1 MQVTLVCFSFITFVH
16 SVTLKAMP
24 ITAEEAFQEAASKIL
39 DTTTFVRAVLSGRR
53 RNMSVD
59 FERIDIRPVEIK
71 GVLHLQLMQNDGR
84 ATTTKNLLPSA
95 LEVDQLLTS
104 GYANILVEST
114 QEAYSIRVTKSGDA
128 QVHTEK
134 RALEQN
140 FSHDK
145 KKDRLLDASD
155 PFLREVGIADAK
167 GVIKP
172 SRQDKYKQV
181 EEFLRLLSPALNAAI
196 EAGQI
201 HKPTQ
206 ANPLRITDLGC
217 GHAYLTFAA
226 HQFLLSSGIPVVV
239 TGIDV
244 RPESRDRNNAIAQKL
259 GIASSISFKAEE
271 ISKTTSDAADIAIA
285 LHACDT
291 ATDDAIA
298 WAVNGGAKLLLI
310 APCCHHDIQKQI
322 DAAPEPW
329 GALTKFGLMKER
341 LGDLLTD
348 SFRAQLLRIV
358 GYRVEVIEFVGG
370 EHTPRNLMIR
380 AVKTDAKPEQIDV
393 DRYLEIT
400 AQWGVKPALEKKL
413 STLNIR

>member
-1 MQVTLVCFSFITFVH
+1 
-16 SVTLKAMP
+16 MP
-24 ITAEEAFQEAASKIL
+24 ITREEAFQEAASKIL
-39 DTTTFVRAVLSGRR
+39 NTTTFVRAVLSGRR

-71 GVLHLQLMQNDGR
+71 GVLNLQLMQNDGR
-84 ATTTKNLLPSA
+84 ATTAKNLLPSA
-95 LEVDQLLTS
+95 LEIDQLLNS
-104 GYANILVEST
+104 GYANIMVEST
-114 QEAYSIRVTKSGDA
+114 DEAYFIRVTKSGDA

-140 FSHDK
+140 LSHDK
-145 KKDRLLDASD
+145 KKDRLLDSND

-206 ANPLRITDLGC
+206 ENPLRITDLGC

-226 HQFLLSSGIPVVV
+226 HQFLINSGIPVVV
-239 TGIDV
+239 TGIDI
-244 RPESRDRNNAIAQKL
+244 RPDSRDRNNTIAEKL
-259 GIASSISFKAEE
+259 GITKSITFKAEE
-271 ISKTTSDAADIAIA
+271 ISKTTADSADVAIA

-322 DAAPEPW
+322 ESAPEPW

-380 AVKTDAKPEQIDV
+380 AVKTDAKPEQLDI

-400 AQWGVKPALEKKL
+400 AQWGVKPVLEKKL

>member
-1 MQVTLVCFSFITFVH
+1 MQTSQ
-16 SVTLKAMP
+16 
-24 ITAEEAFQEAASKIL
+24 EEAFRQACARIL
-39 DTTTFVRAVLSGRR
+39 DSSTFVRAVLSGRR
-53 RNMSVD
+53 RNMQVD
-59 FERIDIRPVEIK
+59 FERIDIRLVEIK
-71 GVLHLQLMQNDGR
+71 GVLNLQLMQNDGR
-84 ATTTKNLLPSA
+84 ATTTKNLLPQQVA
-95 LEVDQLLTS
+95 IDELLNS
-104 GYANILVEST
+104 GYANVTVEST
-114 QEAYSIRVTKSGDA
+114 HEAYSIRITKSGDA

-134 RALEQN
+134 RELEQN
-140 FSHDK
+140 LAHDK

-181 EEFLRLLSPALNAAI
+181 EEFLRLLSPTLNAAI

-201 HKPTQ
+201 HKPTSE
-206 ANPLRITDLGC
+206 NPLRITDLGC

-226 HQFLLSSGIPVVV
+226 HQFLMKSGIPVVV

-244 RPESRDRNNAIAQKL
+244 RPDSSDRNNEIAKKL
-259 GIASSISFKAEE
+259 GITSTINFKAEE
-271 ISKTTSDAADIAIA
+271 ISKTTAEAADIAIA

-322 DAAPEPW
+322 NSAPEPW
-329 GALTKFGLMKER
+329 GALIKVGLMKER

-348 SFRAQLLRIV
+348 SLRAQLLRIV

-380 AVKTDAKPEQIDV
+380 AVKTDAKPEKLDI

-400 AQWGVKPALEKKL
+400 SQWGVTPALEKKL
-413 STLNIR
+413 PTLNIR

>member
-1 MQVTLVCFSFITFVH
+1 
-16 SVTLKAMP
+16 MP
-24 ITAEEAFQEAASKIL
+24 ITREEAFQEAASKIL
-39 DTTTFVRAVLSGRR
+39 NTSTFVRAVLSGRR

-71 GVLHLQLMQNDGR
+71 GVLNLQLMQNDGR
-84 ATTTKNLLPSA
+84 ATTAKNLLPSA
-95 LEVDQLLTS
+95 LEIDQLLNS
-104 GYANILVEST
+104 GYANIMVEST
-114 QEAYSIRVTKSGDA
+114 DEAYSIRVTKSGDA

-140 FSHDK
+140 LSHDK
-145 KKDRLLDASD
+145 KKDRLLDSND

-206 ANPLRITDLGC
+206 ENPLRITDLGC

-226 HQFLLSSGIPVVV
+226 HQFLINSGIPVVV

-244 RPESRDRNNAIAQKL
+244 RPDSRDRNNTIAEKL
-259 GIASSISFKAEE
+259 GITKTITFKAEE
-271 ISKTTSDAADIAIA
+271 ISKTTSDSADVAIA

-322 DAAPEPW
+322 ESAPEPW

-380 AVKTDAKPEQIDV
+380 AVKTDAKPEQLDI

-400 AQWGVKPALEKKL
+400 AQWGVKPVLEKKL

>member
-1 MQVTLVCFSFITFVH
+1 MPLSIEQALDEACALIVDTKTLVRV
-16 SVTLKAMP
+16 
-24 ITAEEAFQEAASKIL
+24 
-39 DTTTFVRAVLSGRR
+39 VLSGRR
-53 RNMSVD
+53 RNMQVEH
-59 FERIDIRPVEIK
+59 ERIDIRAVEIK
-71 GVLHLQLMQNDGR
+71 GSIVLQLTHSDGK
-84 ATTTKNLLPSA
+84 ATTTKNIAPDKS
-95 LEVDQLLTS
+95 EVLQLISS
-104 GYANILVEST
+104 GYANITVDSVDGSM
-114 QEAYSIRVTKSGDA
+114 SIRVTKSGEA
-128 QVHTEK
+128 QVHHEK
-134 RALEQN
+134 KSLEQN
-140 FSHDK
+140 LSHDK
-145 KKDRLLDASD
+145 KKERLLDPAD
-155 PFLREVGIADAK
+155 PFLREVGIADHK
-167 GVIKP
+167 GQIKP
-172 SRQDKYKQV
+172 SKNDKYKQV

-196 EAGQI
+196 DAGQI
-201 HKPTQ
+201 HKPTP

-226 HQFLLSSGIPVVV
+226 HQFLMSSGIPVVV

-244 RPESRDRNNAIAQKL
+244 RPESRDRNNSIADKL
-259 GIASSISFKAEE
+259 GIAKTISFKAEE
-271 ISKTTSDAADIAIA
+271 ISKTTADTADIAIA

-298 WAVNGGAKLLLI
+298 WAVNGGSKLLLI

-348 SFRAQLLRIV
+348 SFRAQLLRLV
-358 GYRVEVIEFVGG
+358 GYRVEVIEFIGG

>member
-1 MQVTLVCFSFITFVH
+1 
-16 SVTLKAMP
+16 MP
-24 ITAEEAFQEAASKIL
+24 ITPEEAFQEAASKIL
-39 DTTTFVRAVLSGRR
+39 DTSTFVRAVLSGRR

-59 FERIDIRPVEIK
+59 FERIDIRLVEIK

-84 ATTTKNLLPSA
+84 ATTTKNLLPSTV
-95 LEVDQLLTS
+95 EVDQLLNR
-104 GYANILVEST
+104 GYANIMVEST
-114 QEAYSIRVTKSGDA
+114 YEAYSIRVTKSGDA

-140 FSHDK
+140 LSHDK
-145 KKDRLLDASD
+145 KKDRLLNSND

-167 GVIKP
+167 GAIKP

-196 EAGQI
+196 EVGQI
-201 HKPTQ
+201 HKPTS

-226 HQFLLSSGIPVVV
+226 HQFLMSSGIPVVV
-239 TGIDV
+239 TGIDI
-244 RPESRDRNNAIAQKL
+244 RPESRDRNNLIAEKL
-259 GIASSISFKAEE
+259 GITKTISFKAEE
-271 ISKTTSDAADIAIA
+271 ISKTTAETADIAIA

-348 SFRAQLLRIV
+348 SFRAQLLRVV
-358 GYRVEVIEFVGG
+358 GYRVEVIEFIGG

-380 AVKTDAKPEQIDV
+380 AVKTDAKPEQLDV

-400 AQWGVKPALEKKL
+400 AQWGVQPALEKKL

>member
-1 MQVTLVCFSFITFVH
+1 
-16 SVTLKAMP
+16 MP
-24 ITAEEAFQEAASKIL
+24 ITREEAFQEAASKIL
-39 DTTTFVRAVLSGRR
+39 NTSTFVRAVLSGRR

-71 GVLHLQLMQNDGR
+71 GVLNLQLMQNDGR
-84 ATTTKNLLPSA
+84 ATTAKNLLPSA
-95 LEVDQLLTS
+95 LEIDQLLNS
-104 GYANILVEST
+104 GYANIMVEST
-114 QEAYSIRVTKSGDA
+114 DEAYSIRVTKSGAA

-134 RALEQN
+134 RVLEQN
-140 FSHDK
+140 LSHDK
-145 KKDRLLDASD
+145 KKDRLLDSND

-201 HKPTQ
+201 HKPTHE
-206 ANPLRITDLGC
+206 NPLRITDLGC

-226 HQFLLSSGIPVVV
+226 HQFLINSGIPVVV
-239 TGIDV
+239 TGIDI
-244 RPESRDRNNAIAQKL
+244 RPDSRDRNNKIAETL
-259 GIASSISFKAEE
+259 GITKTITFKAEE
-271 ISKTTSDAADIAIA
+271 ISKTTADSADVAIA

-322 DAAPEPW
+322 ESVPEPW

-380 AVKTDAKPEQIDV
+380 AVKTDAKPEQLDI

-400 AQWGVKPALEKKL
+400 AQWGVKPVLEKKL

>member
-1 MQVTLVCFSFITFVH
+1 
-16 SVTLKAMP
+16 MP
-24 ITAEEAFQEAASKIL
+24 ITREEAFQEAASKIL
-39 DTTTFVRAVLSGRR
+39 NTSTFVRAVLSGRR

-71 GVLHLQLMQNDGR
+71 GVLNLQLMQNDGR
-84 ATTTKNLLPSA
+84 ATTAKNLLPSA
-95 LEVDQLLTS
+95 LEIDQLLNS
-104 GYANILVEST
+104 GYANIMVEST
-114 QEAYSIRVTKSGDA
+114 DEAYSIRVTKSGDA

-140 FSHDK
+140 LSHDK
-145 KKDRLLDASD
+145 KKDRLLDSND

-201 HKPTQ
+201 HNPTHE
-206 ANPLRITDLGC
+206 NPLRITDLGC

-226 HQFLLSSGIPVVV
+226 HQFLINSGIPVVV

-244 RPESRDRNNAIAQKL
+244 RPDSRDRNNTIAEKL
-259 GIASSISFKAEE
+259 GITKTITFKAEE
-271 ISKTTSDAADIAIA
+271 ISKTTSDSADVAIA

-322 DAAPEPW
+322 ESAPEPW

-380 AVKTDAKPEQIDV
+380 AVKTDAKPEQLDI

-400 AQWGVKPALEKKL
+400 AQWGVKPVLEKKL